1 VKDGCLNQIQNNERF
16 LYRSVVSLVVEKENL
31 FNMRKGKRILLVGFF
46 MNLAIF
52 FLLINSVGAKPSVYY
67 GRVVGIEFS
76 VLQVRGED
84 GRVSVFWCGYKT
96 HLDSRPPLIGDR
108 VKVEY
113 VKDSLRRNAVSR
125 IAVLK

>member
-1 VKDGCLNQIQNNERF
+1 MGQA
-16 LYRSVVSLVVEKENL
+16 
-31 FNMRKGKRILLVGFF
+31 KRALLVGFLV
-46 MNLAIF
+46 NLMVV
-52 FLLINSVGAKPSVYY
+52 FLLIDSVGASPRVYY
-67 GRVVGIEFS
+67 GHVVGIEFS

-96 HLDSRPPLIGDR
+96 FLDSRPPFIGDR

-113 VKDSLRRNAVSR
+113 ERDSIRRNAVTR

>member
-1 VKDGCLNQIQNNERF
+1 M
-16 LYRSVVSLVVEKENL
+16 SLVVGKEGPFQMEK
-31 FNMRKGKRILLVGFF
+31 RKRILLVGFF
-46 MNLAIF
+46 VNLMV
-52 FLLINSVGAKPSVYY
+52 FLFIINSVAAGTRVYY

-84 GRVSVFWCGYKT
+84 GRISVFWCGYKT
-96 HLDSRPPLIGDR
+96 FLDSRPPLIGDR

-113 VKDSLRRNAVSR
+113 IKDSIRRNAVTR

>member
-1 VKDGCLNQIQNNERF
+1 VA
-16 LYRSVVSLVVEKENL
+16 EKEDL
-31 FNMRKGKRILLVGFF
+31 SKMEKRKRILLVGFLV
-46 MNLAIF
+46 NLIIF
-52 FLLINSVGAKPSVYY
+52 FLFINSVGASPNVYY

-76 VLQVRGED
+76 MLQVRGED

-96 HLDSRPPLIGDR
+96 FLDSRPPLIGDK

-113 VKDSLRRNAVSR
+113 IKDSINRNAVSR